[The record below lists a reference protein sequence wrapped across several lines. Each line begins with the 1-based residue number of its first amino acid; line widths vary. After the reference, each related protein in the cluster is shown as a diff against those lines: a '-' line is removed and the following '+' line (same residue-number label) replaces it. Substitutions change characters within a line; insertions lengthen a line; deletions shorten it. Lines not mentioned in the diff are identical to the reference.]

1 MHYLGAV
8 TSQSH
13 TVYFIRLWCCL
24 FSCAAL
30 GSHYSEMIRTYTT
43 AGNMYKFVS

>member
-13 TVYFIRLWCCL
+13 TVYYIRLWCCL
-24 FSCAAL
+24 FCTAL
-30 GSHYSEMIRTYTT
+30 GSHYSEMIRTYSA
-43 AGNMYKFVS
+43 AGYMYKFVS

>member
-13 TVYFIRLWCCL
+13 TVYYIRFVVL
-24 FSCAAL
+24 FVLRCTGIPL
-30 GSHYSEMIRTYTT
+30 QCMIRTYSA
-43 AGNMYKFVS
+43 AGCMYKFVS